1 MGAINS
7 MHEEYKTRSHKI
19 DSERFKNESERLDA
33 KAREFQK
40 LAEQV
45 TLAVDKGYAGWFFKH
60 NQS

>member
-1 MGAINS
+1 ML
-7 MHEEYKTRSHKI
+7 EEYKTRSHKI